1 MELREVIREAIDS
14 LASHRRRA
22 AAASIGLF
30 WAAAA
35 MVLLLAWGGGFR
47 EYMRVELQ
55 SFGPRVVVLNPSV
68 TGSNFEGFRENRRV
82 RIRREDAALVEAANA
97 EEVEALLPEH
107 VSGRRLTVEG
117 LAGRSRS
124 LDLSASDERYAH
136 YRSFAMGWGRFF
148 DASEV
153 SRARAVAVL
162 GHDAAVD
169 LAGSPE
175 AAVGAR
181 IRVRGVSFTV
191 VGVAAK
197 KGRQYLSLTRPDN
210 RLLIVPITTAE
221 EQLGYDEKAVSRL
234 LLFPR
239 PHADGVLVT
248 RRVIATLSR
257 YCDFHP
263 LDERAIRKVDL
274 STLLGMVDLFY
285 SGFTIF
291 IGVTGTLT
299 LAVGAIGVANH
310 QIAVIAERTAEIA
323 IAKAMGARNRTLV
336 QQVVAEALIVG
347 SLASLAGVTLG
358 LLVCLAFA
366 TLPPAHSI
374 PAPIVSPLVT
384 VITLVALIGVAVV
397 TALLPAGRVRTI
409 DVSTALRATL

>member
-124 LDLSASDERYAH
+124 LDLSAADERYAH

-181 IRVRGVSFTV
+181 IRIQGVSFTV

-210 RLLIVPITTAE
+210 RLLILPITTAE

-239 PHADGVLVT
+239 PDADGALVT

-257 YCDFHP
+257 YCDFHE

>member
-1 MELREVIREAIDS
+1 MGLREVIREAIDS

-47 EYMRVELQ
+47 EFMRVELQ
-55 SFGPRVVVLNPSV
+55 SFGPRVVVLNPSI
-68 TGSNFEGFRENRRV
+68 TGSGFEGFRENRRV
-82 RIRREDAALVEAANA
+82 RIRREDAALVERANA
-97 EEVEALLPEH
+97 EDVEALLPEH

-124 LDLSASDERYAH
+124 LDLSAADERYAH

-181 IRVRGVSFTV
+181 IRIQGVSFTV

-210 RLLIVPITTAE
+210 RLLILPITTAE

-239 PHADGVLVT
+239 PDADGALVT

-257 YCDFHP
+257 YCDFHE

>member
-47 EYMRVELQ
+47 EFMRVELQ
-55 SFGPRVVVLNPSV
+55 SFGPRVVVLNPSI
-68 TGSNFEGFRENRRV
+68 TGSGFAGFRENRRV
-82 RIRREDAALVEAANA
+82 RIRRADAAQVERANA
-97 EEVEALLPEH
+97 EAVEALLPEH
-107 VSGRRLTVEG
+107 ISGPRLTVEG

-124 LDLSASDERYAH
+124 LDLSAADERYAH
-136 YRSFAMGWGRFF
+136 YRSFEVRWGRFF

-181 IRVRGVSFTV
+181 IRVRGLPFTV

-197 KGRQYLSLTRPDN
+197 KGRQYTSLTRPDN

-221 EQLGYDEKAVSRL
+221 EQLGFDEEAVSRL

-239 PHADGVLVT
+239 PDVDGALVT
-248 RRVIATLSR
+248 RRVIATLSG
-257 YCDFHP
+257 YSDFHP
-263 LDERAIRKVDL
+263 MDERAIRKVDL

-299 LAVGAIGVANH
+299 LLVGAIGVANH

-336 QQVVAEALIVG
+336 QQVVAEALITG

-358 LLVCLAFA
+358 LLGCLALA
-366 TLPPAHSI
+366 TLPPPHSI
-374 PAPIVSPLVT
+374 PGPIVSPLVT
-384 VITLVALIGVAVV
+384 SITLVALIGVAVV
-397 TALLPAGRVRTI
+397 TWLLPAGRVRTI
-409 DVSTALRATL
+409 DVSTALRSTL